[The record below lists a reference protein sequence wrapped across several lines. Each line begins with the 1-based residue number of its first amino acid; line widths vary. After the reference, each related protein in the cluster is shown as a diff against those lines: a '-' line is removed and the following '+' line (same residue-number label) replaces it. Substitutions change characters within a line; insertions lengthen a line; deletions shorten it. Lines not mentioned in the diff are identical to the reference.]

1 MESIAFLLIE
11 DNEGDTLLVKE
22 TLRQDKTQ
30 NEVSVIKNGWETVQ
44 FLEKKEAYGNTVTPD
59 SILLDTNLSK
69 LSGHEVLA
77 RIKSNSQIQHTT
89 KIMLTTSSPECDIIK
104 NHTNSPTTKSAE
116 ARIFLEAIA
125 TIEEFWTSIVQLPK
139 N

>member
-22 TLRQDKTQ
+22 TLRQDRTQ
-30 NEVSVIKNGWETVQ
+30 NEVSVIKNGWKAVQ
-44 FLEKKEAYGNTVTPD
+44 FLEKKGAYGNTVMPD
-59 SILLDTNLSK
+59 FIFLGTNLSK

-77 RIKSNSQIQHTT
+77 KIKSNPQIQHTT
-89 KIMLTTSSPECDIIK
+89 KIMLTTSSPECDILK